1 MTVEEYLKKADNVQ
15 LDNCAKMYVSKS
27 GQSLYEKRGK
37 YSRPTP
43 AYFKA
48 RAYLKTISS
57 QSIINIWI
65 YLNEVDKP
73 AFLYNLEAESKEF
86 VRNKQIE
93 EEAKKQKE
101 LTTEGNHSYSLEDFL
116 ND

>member
-1 MTVEEYLKKADNVQ
+1 MTIKEYLAKADNVQ
-15 LDNCAKMYVSKS
+15 LDNCAKLYVIKS
-27 GQSLYEKRGK
+27 GQTLYEKRGK

-48 RAYLKTISS
+48 RAYFKSIPA

-65 YLNEVDKP
+65 YLSEVDKP
-73 AFLYNLEAESKEF
+73 VFLYNLEAESKEF
-86 VRNKQIE
+86 VRKKQIE

-101 LTTEGNHSYSLEDFL
+101 LSTGNHAYNLEDFL

>member
-1 MTVEEYLKKADNVQ
+1 MTIEEYLNKADNVQ

-48 RAYLKTISS
+48 RAYLKTIPA

-73 AFLYNLEAESKEF
+73 AFLYNLETESKEF
-86 VRNKQIE
+86 VRKKQIE
-93 EEAKKQKE
+93 EEAKKQEK
-101 LTTEGNHSYSLEDFL
+101 LSTGNHSYSLEEFL